1 MSENGKGRVAVAQ
14 LNAEELKEAA
24 EEVVRAAAADALLD
38 TIVFREEVTL
48 VVDRQAIVAVL
59 GALRTDPRTAM
70 EMLID
75 VTAIDYLEVGREPRF
90 DVVYHLFSLSKRARL
105 RLRAPVPEGEECRIA
120 TAVGLWKGAAFME
133 REVWDMFGIRFD
145 GHPNLRRIL
154 MAENW
159 EGHPLRKDFPLGGAT
174 SFYYKQDTSEYAG
187 EPDDLVPRIRVQEG
201 DV

>member
-1 MSENGKGRVAVAQ
+1 MADTAQ
-14 LNAEELKEAA
+14 ESWVSAA
-24 EEVVRAAAADALLD
+24 ESAVRAAAADALLD
-38 TIVFREEVTL
+38 TIVFREEGTL
-48 VVDRQAIVAVL
+48 VVDRHAIVAVI
-59 GALRTDPRTAM
+59 GTLRENPRTALD
-70 EMLID
+70 MLLD

-90 DVVYHLFSLSKRARL
+90 DVVYHLFSLAHHSRL
-105 RLRAPVPEGEECRIA
+105 RLRAPVPEGEECRIGSV
-120 TAVGLWKGAAFME
+120 TGLWKGASFME

-154 MAENW
+154 MPDNW

-174 SFYYKQDTSEYAG
+174 SFYYKQDTNEYAG